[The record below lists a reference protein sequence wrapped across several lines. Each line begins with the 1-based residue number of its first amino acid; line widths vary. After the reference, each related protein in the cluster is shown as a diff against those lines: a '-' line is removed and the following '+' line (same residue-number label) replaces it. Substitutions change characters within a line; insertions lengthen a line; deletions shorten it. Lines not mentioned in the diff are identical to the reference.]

1 MTQSVCPYCRSAHEV
16 SAIAGIN
23 TSEAPALKE
32 KVRDGS
38 LFIARCPSCG
48 KTYLLDYPFLYH
60 DPDLKVMIW
69 LQGSG
74 NEGADA
80 LKALGAAAS
89 SLDGY
94 ILRTVSS
101 PGALIEKINIFETG
115 LDDRAMELCKW
126 VCSQEMEKEV
136 QGMRFVR
143 LEGADNEIVFSF
155 ALGSRMMSA
164 KAGFNVYEDCR
175 AILSRRGAGE
185 GEDGFVSVDEGWVLE
200 NFR

>member
-1 MTQSVCPYCRSAHEV
+1 MTQSRCPYCNTPHEV
-16 SAIAGIN
+16 PAVPGIN
-23 TSEAPALKE
+23 TAISSSLKE

-38 LFIARCPSCG
+38 LFIARCPCCG
-48 KTYLLDYPFLYH
+48 KTYLLDYQFLYH
-60 DPDLKVMIW
+60 DPELKLMIW

-74 NEGADA
+74 DEGLDA
-80 LKALGAAAS
+80 LKSLGTAAS

-94 ILRTVSS
+94 ILRTVAS

-136 QGMRFVR
+136 VGMRFLR
-143 LEGADNEIVFSF
+143 LDGADNEIVFSF
-155 ALGSRMMSA
+155 ALGGNMMTA

-175 AILSRRGAGE
+175 AILSRSGAGAE
-185 GEDGFVSVDEGWVLE
+185 QEGFVSIDEYWVLE
-200 NFR
+200 HFR